1 MSYLYWI
8 LMGLIVG
15 VLARIV
21 MPGTMPGGLIVT
33 ALLGIAG
40 AFLGGF
46 IGTSLG
52 IGSVKGFNIVSILL
66 ATGGAVIIMILYRL
80 LRR

>member
-1 MSYLYWI
+1 
-8 LMGLIVG
+8 MGLIVG